1 MNDIFLIIGGNLGNK
16 EKNLATARN
25 LIGQKT
31 GIVKKLSAIYQ
42 TEAWGVL
49 NQPVYYNQII
59 EILTEMNA
67 GELMKSLL
75 SIEQQMGR
83 IRNERFGARTIDI
96 DILFF
101 NDEIHNTQ
109 DVTIPHP
116 RLQERRFVLEP
127 LHEIAPEFVHPV
139 FQKTVAELLNEL
151 NDNTAVKKLVG
162 N

>member
-1 MNDIFLIIGGNLGNK
+1 MNNVFLIIGGNLGNK

-31 GIVKKLSAIYQ
+31 GIVKELSTIYQ

-139 FQKTVAELLNEL
+139 FQKTIAELLNEL